1 MIRLTWKISIL
12 NVYWFSQSTE
22 RKDICLRH
30 QKLAC
35 EMIKNLNYSLYLYCQ
50 LTLFTP
56 LTSFDTP
63 WKHQKTRV
71 FLMFSGGIKRN
82 QWHEKPGLPHRH
94 KIIKCHQKVKFR
106 IFVIKCHKNWSN
118 VIDVINFYKKSDWSE
133 LIGSSASCI
142 IRPNK
147 YNKENITI
155 A

>member
-1 MIRLTWKISIL
+1 MYWALTSKSILETGALNRRSSLIPKLIGKTMKRLTWKISIL

-35 EMIKNLNYSLYLYCQ
+35 EMIKNLNYCQYLYCQ

-56 LTSFDTP
+56 LTSLDTP

-94 KIIKCHQKVKFR
+94 KIIKCHQKVK
-106 IFVIKCHKNWSN
+106 I
-118 VIDVINFYKKSDWSE
+118 
-133 LIGSSASCI
+133 
-142 IRPNK
+142 
-147 YNKENITI
+147 
-155 A
+155 

>member
-1 MIRLTWKISIL
+1 MYWALTSKSILETGALNRRSSLIPKLIGKTMIRLTWKISIL
-12 NVYWFSQSTE
+12 NVYWFNQSTE

-35 EMIKNLNYSLYLYCQ
+35 EMIKNLNYCQYLYCQ

-56 LTSFDTP
+56 LTSLDTP

-94 KIIKCHQKVKFR
+94 KIIKCHQKVK
-106 IFVIKCHKNWSN
+106 I
-118 VIDVINFYKKSDWSE
+118 
-133 LIGSSASCI
+133 
-142 IRPNK
+142 
-147 YNKENITI
+147 
-155 A
+155 